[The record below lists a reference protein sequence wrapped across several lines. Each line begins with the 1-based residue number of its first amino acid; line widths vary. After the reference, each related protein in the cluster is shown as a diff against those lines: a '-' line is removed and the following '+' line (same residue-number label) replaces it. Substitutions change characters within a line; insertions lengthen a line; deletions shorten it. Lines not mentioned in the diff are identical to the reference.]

1 MERQLTF
8 SAVEHES
15 AKRKTRRDTFL
26 EQMDKSIPWEALCK
40 VLEPWYFKNKTG
52 RPAKGLERMLRMYLL
67 QIWFSLSDEGVED
80 AIYDSLAMQ
89 KFMRI
94 SELDSEVPDATTL
107 LKFRRII
114 ENNKLGAKLFKTIN
128 GILEEQGKMMHGG
141 TIVDATIINAPCSTK
156 NEWGER
162 DEAMHAVKKGN
173 QWYFGM
179 KAHIGVDAGS
189 GLVHTVT
196 ATSANVHDIA
206 EAHHLIR
213 EDDEVVY
220 GDAGYRGIE
229 KRDEI
234 ERDEHLKGVEWRI
247 AKRPGKIK
255 EMKQGFH
262 RWCDVKEEYLKAKVR
277 SKVEH
282 AFHIMKCIF
291 GFRKVC
297 YRGIEKN
304 LNRLFMLFSQV
315 NVLKMA
321 RAGVCL
327 R

>member
-1 MERQLTF
+1 
-8 SAVEHES
+8 
-15 AKRKTRRDTFL
+15 
-26 EQMDKSIPWEALCK
+26 
-40 VLEPWYFKNKTG
+40 
-52 RPAKGLERMLRMYLL
+52 
-67 QIWFSLSDEGVED
+67 
-80 AIYDSLAMQ
+80 MQ

-94 SELDSEVPDATTL
+94 SELDTEVPDATTL

-114 ENNKLGAKLFKTIN
+114 ENNKLGEKIFKTIN
-128 GILEEQGKMMHGG
+128 GILEAQGKMMHGG
-141 TIVDATIINAPCSTK
+141 TIVDATILNAPGSTK
-156 NEWGER
+156 NESGGR
-162 DEAMHAVKKGN
+162 DEAMHSTKKGN

-179 KAHIGVDAGS
+179 KAHIGVDAGT
-189 GLVHTVT
+189 GLVHTVR

-213 EDDEVVY
+213 EDDEVAY

-234 ERDEHLKGVEWRI
+234 ERDEHLKVVEWRI
-247 AKRPGKIK
+247 AERPGKLK
-255 EMKQGFH
+255 EMRQVIH
-262 RWCDVKEEYLKAKVR
+262 RWCDAREEYLKAKVR

-304 LNRLFMLFSQV
+304 INRLFMIFSQV

-321 RAGVCL
+321 RVGVCL